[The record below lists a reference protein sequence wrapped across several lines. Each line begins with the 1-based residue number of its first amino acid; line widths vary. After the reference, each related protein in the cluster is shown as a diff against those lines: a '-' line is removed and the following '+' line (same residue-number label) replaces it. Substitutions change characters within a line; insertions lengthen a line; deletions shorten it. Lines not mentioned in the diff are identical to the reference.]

1 MTEEG
6 SNKII
11 IATYITLTFLIIES
25 FVVDFQ
31 LIDALYIISVAI
43 YFIRYMI
50 NRKMENCT
58 K

>member
-11 IATYITLTFLIIES
+11 IATYITLTFLIIGS